1 MKPAQHLKDNYA
13 RLAIRKKQ
21 PATTAD
27 IFTCLTDKKALD
39 HELETLLLAAGPEFS
54 QIVDSIHLLE
64 AAWMATGATEMDF
77 ENYGEQV
84 CTIIGCIPLTVG
96 KALKIVQED
105 ALEAL
110 LWMEERGVS
119 E

>member
-1 MKPAQHLKDNYA
+1 MKPAQKLKDDYA
-13 RLAIRKKQ
+13 LLALRKKK
-21 PATTAD
+21 PPSTGA
-27 IFTCLTDKKALD
+27 IFTYMTDKKALD
-39 HELETLLLAAGPEFS
+39 HELETLLLAAGFEFS

-84 CTIIGCIPLTVG
+84 CTIIGCIPLTIG
-96 KALKIVQED
+96 KALNIVRED

-119 E
+119 D

>member
-1 MKPAQHLKDNYA
+1 MKSAQKLKDDYA
-13 RLAIRKKQ
+13 HLALRKKSSSSISDVL
-21 PATTAD
+21 TYM
-27 IFTCLTDKKALD
+27 TDKKALD
-39 HELETLLLAAGPEFS
+39 LELETLLLAAGSEFS
-54 QIVDSIHLLE
+54 QIVDSIQLLE

-84 CTIIGCIPLTVG
+84 CTIIGCIPLTIA
-96 KALKIVQED
+96 KALKIVRED

-110 LWMEERGVS
+110 LWMEDRGVS

>member
-1 MKPAQHLKDNYA
+1 MKPAQKLKDTYA
-13 RLAIRKKQ
+13 HLAQRKKKSSSM
-21 PATTAD
+21 D
-27 IFTCLTDKKALD
+27 DVLTHMADKKALD
-39 HELETLLLAAGPEFS
+39 LELETLLLAAGSEFS

-64 AAWMATGATEMDF
+64 AAWMATGATEIDF

-84 CTIIGCIPLTVG
+84 CTIIGCIPLTIA
-96 KALKIVQED
+96 KALKIVRED

-110 LWMEERGVS
+110 IWMEERGVS

>member
-1 MKPAQHLKDNYA
+1 MKPAQQLKDNYA
-13 RLAIRKKQ
+13 RLALRKKQ

-39 HELETLLLAAGPEFS
+39 HELENLLTAAGKEFS

-77 ENYGEQV
+77 EDYGEQV
-84 CTIIGCIPLTVG
+84 CTIIGCIPLTIA
-96 KALKIVQED
+96 KALKIVRED

-119 E
+119 D

>member
-1 MKPAQHLKDNYA
+1 MKPAQKLKESYA
-13 RLAIRKKQ
+13 RLSLRKKNS
-21 PATTAD
+21 ASIDDVLNHMTV
-27 IFTCLTDKKALD
+27 KKALD
-39 HELETLLLAAGPEFS
+39 LELETLLLAAGSEFS

-84 CTIIGCIPLTVG
+84 CTIIGCIPLTIAR
-96 KALKIVQED
+96 ALKIVRED

-119 E
+119 D